1 MDMETLFLSHPHRLE
16 RQALPPTVMALGYFD
31 GIHLGHQKVIRTA
44 VEIANERGY
53 ESAVMTFHPHPSVVL
68 GKQSELRSI
77 TPLGKKEQLIASLG
91 VNRLYIVEFTPT
103 FAALSPEAFV
113 DQYLDGLHVKHVVAG
128 FDFTYGRFGKGTM
141 ETMPIHARG
150 RFGQTVIPKLAVD
163 GEKVSSSRVRKLLE
177 DGAVEQ
183 LPRLLG
189 RFYELEGTVVAGE
202 RRGRMIGFPTA
213 NIALNS
219 DYALPAVGVYAV
231 KAVIGGQVYEGVA
244 NVGYKPTFHKTREGL
259 PNIEVHLFEFSGDV
273 YGQTMTIEWHRRLR
287 SEQKFTSVDEL
298 TAQIARDKKEAEQ
311 YFRCFSEKTCILP
324 EKEVF

>member
-1 MDMETLFLSHPHRLE
+1 M
-16 RQALPPTVMALGYFD
+16 
-31 GIHLGHQKVIRTA
+31 
-44 VEIANERGY
+44 
-53 ESAVMTFHPHPSVVL
+53 
-68 GKQSELRSI
+68 
-77 TPLGKKEQLIASLG
+77 
-91 VNRLYIVEFTPT
+91 
-103 FAALSPEAFV
+103 
-113 DQYLDGLHVKHVVAG
+113 
-128 FDFTYGRFGKGTM
+128 
-141 ETMPIHARG
+141 
-150 RFGQTVIPKLAVD
+150 
-163 GEKVSSSRVRKLLE
+163 RKLLE

-231 KAVIGGQVYEGVA
+231 KAMIGGQVYEGVA

-259 PNIEVHLFEFSGDV
+259 PNIEVHLFEFSGDI

-287 SEQKFTSVDEL
+287 SEQKFASVDEL